1 MTAQTDTL
9 ADDDGLGTLNYQW
22 QRSDGS
28 GDFENIANATGETY
42 TLGDADVGREV
53 QVVVSYTDGNNTAE
67 SLNSMPT
74 AEVINANI
82 APTGGVR
89 IDGTVRQGQQLSA
102 DISAIQDA
110 DGLPD
115 NAEGY
120 RYQWQRSQADDT
132 FADIEGAT
140 EQTYTVA
147 EADVGQRL
155 QVVVRYTDNN
165 GADETLT
172 AATVSAAASNT
183 DDPVID
189 EANTQTGT
197 ADDDNFFQGAGSQRI
212 NGLGGDDTL
221 SGGAGADILDGGAGV
236 DLARYLFDPA
246 DIEINL
252 ETGTGT
258 GGTAEGDV
266 LIGIENIT
274 SGSGNDIITGNNKD
288 NDLLGIEGNDT
299 LDGGAGN
306 DLLNGWFGDDSLI
319 GGEGDDQV
327 FCGLDDD
334 RLDGGDGNDFLDG
347 EWGDDILTGGNGND
361 LFRFRPNNGSDRIT
375 DFDTGDDRLLFAD
388 GLFADLEAVQAAA
401 TQNGDNLEIALSETD
416 TLTLAGV
423 TLAAL
428 TAETVTTLD
437 EDDKDTT
444 TPPADANSASEG
456 RTLPPHEPQAA
467 QSASENCHP
476 PTPWGRLRPWPC
488 LMPIWMGIPQ
498 FDLKNL

>member
-1 MTAQTDTL
+1 MTLTGTATEDETLTATVTDADGLPDDAANIRYRWQRSDGSGGFDEIPNATSQSYNLGDEDVGREVRVLVNYIDGNGTVEALTSASTTAVTNINDVPTGGITISGQATEDQTLTAQTDTL
-9 ADDDGLGTLNYQW
+9 DDADGLGTLNYQW

-67 SLNSMPT
+67 SLNLMPT
-74 AEVINANI
+74 AEVGTANI

-115 NAEGY
+115 GASGFS
-120 RYQWQRSQADDT
+120 YQWQRTGADGT
-132 FADIEGAT
+132 FADIENAT

-147 EADVGQRL
+147 MADVGQRL
-155 QVVVRYTDNN
+155 QVVVRYTDGNDTN
-165 GADETLT
+165 ETLT
-172 AATVSAAASNT
+172 AATVSAAVSNA

-189 EANTQTGT
+189 EANIQPGT
-197 ADDDNFFQGAGSQRI
+197 AGNDRLFSDPGRQRL
-212 NGLGGDDTL
+212 NGFGGDDFL
-221 SGGAGADILDGGAGV
+221 RSGADADILDGGDGADGV
-236 DLARYLFDPA
+236 SYSSNSA

-252 ETGTGT
+252 ETGTAT

-299 LDGGAGN
+299 LDGRAGN

-327 FCGLDDD
+327 FGGLDDD
-334 RLDGGDGNDFLDG
+334 RLDGGDGNDLLDG
-347 EWGDDILTGGNGND
+347 EWGDDILTGCC
-361 LFRFRPNNGSDRIT
+361 LQTACLPTLKRCRR
-375 DFDTGDDRLLFAD
+375 RLPKM
-388 GLFADLEAVQAAA
+388 
-401 TQNGDNLEIALSETD
+401 
-416 TLTLAGV
+416 V
-423 TLAAL
+423 TIWRSHCP
-428 TAETVTTLD
+428 
-437 EDDKDTT
+437 K
-444 TPPADANSASEG
+444 
-456 RTLPPHEPQAA
+456 
-467 QSASENCHP
+467 
-476 PTPWGRLRPWPC
+476 PTP
-488 LMPIWMGIPQ
+488 
-498 FDLKNL
+498 